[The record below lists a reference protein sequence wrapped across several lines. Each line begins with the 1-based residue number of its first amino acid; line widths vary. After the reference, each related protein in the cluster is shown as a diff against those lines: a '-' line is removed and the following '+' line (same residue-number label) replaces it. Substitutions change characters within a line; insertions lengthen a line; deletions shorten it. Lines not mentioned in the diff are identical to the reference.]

1 MGFTIGMSM
10 IAMQHLKQSTNF
22 LNKTRRAMIDH
33 YLSNRVTN
41 HPLLLVTSLINN
53 NSKSMSCFHYKGCHI
68 SCNSDQMS
76 KVYQLVTKL
85 LKLPIYQYLFVTTFQ
100 KVISTSPRVRAIMV
114 IGLPNYTKPLDPC
127 SMVKKF
133 LLPDPL
139 GVLHA

>member
-10 IAMQHLKQSTNF
+10 IAMQHQKQSTNF
-22 LNKTRRAMIDH
+22 LNKTRSTMTDH

-41 HPLLLVTSLINN
+41 HPLLLVTSLRNN

-68 SCNSDQMS
+68 SCNSDQLNN
-76 KVYQLVTKL
+76 VYQLVTKL

-114 IGLPNYTKPLDPC
+114 IGLPNSTKPHYPC
-127 SMVKKF
+127 SVVKKSP
-133 LLPDPL
+133 LPDPL

>member
-1 MGFTIGMSM
+1 MTHPNLIC
-10 IAMQHLKQSTNF
+10 
-22 LNKTRRAMIDH
+22 
-33 YLSNRVTN
+33 NRVTN
-41 HPLLLVTSLINN
+41 HPLLLVTSLRNN

-68 SCNSDQMS
+68 SCNSDQLNN
-76 KVYQLVTKL
+76 VYQLVTKL

-100 KVISTSPRVRAIMV
+100 KVIFTSPRVRAIMV

>member
-10 IAMQHLKQSTNF
+10 IAMQHQKQSTNF

-41 HPLLLVTSLINN
+41 YPLLLVTSLGNN

-100 KVISTSPRVRAIMV
+100 KVIFTSPRVRAIMV
-114 IGLPNYTKPLDPC
+114 IGLPNSTKPHYPC
-127 SMVKKF
+127 SVVKKSP
-133 LLPDPL
+133 LPAPL
-139 GVLHA
+139 GVLLA

>member
-1 MGFTIGMSM
+1 
-10 IAMQHLKQSTNF
+10 MQHKKQSINF

-41 HPLLLVTSLINN
+41 YPLLLVTSLGNN

-68 SCNSDQMS
+68 SCNSDQLNN
-76 KVYQLVTKL
+76 VYQLVTKL

-114 IGLPNYTKPLDPC
+114 IGLPNSTKPHYPC
-127 SMVKKF
+127 SVVKKSP
-133 LLPDPL
+133 LPDPL

>member
-10 IAMQHLKQSTNF
+10 IAMQHLKQSTNY
-22 LNKTRRAMIDH
+22 LKKTRRAMIDH

-41 HPLLLVTSLINN
+41 YPLLLVTSSGNN

-100 KVISTSPRVRAIMV
+100 KVISTSPRVRAIIV
-114 IGLPNYTKPLDPC
+114 IGLPNYTKPLYPW
-127 SMVKKF
+127 SVVIKSQ
-133 LLPDPL
+133 LPDPP

>member
-10 IAMQHLKQSTNF
+10 IAMQHQKQSTNF
-22 LNKTRRAMIDH
+22 LNKTRSTMTDH

-53 NSKSMSCFHYKGCHI
+53 ISKSMSCFHYKGCHI

-114 IGLPNYTKPLDPC
+114 IGLPNYTQPLDPC

>member
-1 MGFTIGMSM
+1 MNM
-10 IAMQHLKQSTNF
+10 IAMQRVRQSINF
-22 LNKTRRAMIDH
+22 INKIRRAMTHPNLIC
-33 YLSNRVTN
+33 NRVTN
-41 HPLLLVTSLINN
+41 HPLLLVTSLRNN
-53 NSKSMSCFHYKGCHI
+53 NSKSVSCFHYKGCHI

-100 KVISTSPRVRAIMV
+100 KVIFTSPRVRAIMV